1 MNSPSGSASLG
12 LAWSTNEKETSSLL
26 LDTARLGGIGAIS
39 LGFSVQAITD
49 FYTSTNPNGAS
60 LYIATP
66 TDMDKVP
73 MRGLKEAN
81 IKIDGSKALV
91 YNSYQDYVGEISCK
105 PNNVDVT
112 NVSGTTID
120 FGETSFIFYCSEINI
135 AMVPVVYVL
144 AVPNKGLVISMVHKH
159 VNVALVLLCVMLV
172 AMAISVLV
180 FVAMLVRATRREV
193 HLCAA
198 YMREMEKTAQ
208 AERKSMKQ
216 SLAFASA
223 NHDVRGYLACM
234 KGLIDL
240 SIADL
245 PSSSEIAFNLRKMDT
260 CAEDLLDFS
269 KIEAGKMQLED
280 KDFNLSQ
287 LLEDIADLYHPVAM
301 KKMVEVILDPCDGSI
316 FKYSHVRGDRAKLKQ
331 VLGNLLSNAVK
342 FTSQGHIC
350 IRCHVKKPSLE
361 NIIIAS
367 NRNNLLNRISR
378 YFYKNK
384 RTYNDLEEM
393 KRIQQDPSCLEF
405 EFEVEDSGV
414 GIPIDKRHSIFE
426 DFVQVK
432 ENSAGQVGTGLGLGI
447 VQSLVRL
454 MGGDIEIV
462 DKRNGEQGTCFK
474 FNIFL
479 LVQEEG
485 SPPLD
490 SSRQAITEHIDVANP
505 SIGLSTCIRSPR
517 SEKSLVIVLIKN
529 EVRRLMVHRY
539 MESLGINL
547 KVLSQVKQLYSILKR
562 IKSKL
567 IEPPQSNN
575 NSSSSGRLDSPRAMY
590 LSSSSD
596 CCRGGHKLLPLN
608 LMEGSDD
615 VLPVYKRPKIRGS
628 IKCILLI
635 LDCNVGDNFHKLQRS
650 VSEFR
655 KDLYMTCIKVV
666 WLDRLD
672 THKDHFKGLDDVC
685 LPSTDHIMLDPL
697 HGSRLLR
704 VIQLLPEFGGDYI
717 KSPNTLDGKRSH
729 TSNINTA
736 IQTINAQSETNEEF
750 VEQENPHILGSSSSD
765 KSMSRDNTTHVGET
779 QEITNADAIRVSEM
793 RKLPLEGKRIL
804 VVDDQV
810 LPRMLAEKCVAR
822 LGAETQTCE
831 NGKEALEV
839 MDVMDGFEATK
850 RIRKEERKYGV
861 HILIIALTAH
871 EVDGEEGKRIFEAGM
886 DFHLTKPLQPKNL
899 LSI

>member
-1 MNSPSGSASLG
+1 MNSPNGSASSG
-12 LAWSTNEKETSSLL
+12 LPWSTNGKETSSLL
-26 LDTARLGGIGAIS
+26 LDTARLGGVGAIS
-39 LGFSVQAITD
+39 LGFSIQAIID
-49 FYTSTNPNGAS
+49 FYTGTNSNGAS

-66 TDMDKVP
+66 TDRGKVP
-73 MRGLKEAN
+73 MSGLKEAN

-91 YNSYQDYVGEISCK
+91 Y
-105 PNNVDVT
+105 
-112 NVSGTTID
+112 
-120 FGETSFIFYCSEINI
+120 
-135 AMVPVVYVL
+135 VL
-144 AVPNKGLVISMVHKH
+144 AFPNTRLVISMVHKH

-172 AMAISVLV
+172 VMAISVLA
-180 FVAMLVRATRREV
+180 FVAMLVRAARREV

-198 YMREMEKTAQ
+198 YMREMEKTTQ

-223 NHDVRGYLACM
+223 NHDVRGYLACI

-245 PSSSEIAFNLRKMDT
+245 PSSSEVTSNMRKMDI
-260 CAEDLLDFS
+260 CAEDLLALVNSILDFS

-280 KDFNLSQ
+280 KEFNLSQ
-287 LLEDIADLYHPVAM
+287 LLEDIADLYHPIAM
-301 KKMVEVILDPCDGSI
+301 KKMVEVILDPYDGSI
-316 FKYSHVRGDRAKLKQ
+316 FKYSHVRGDRGKIKQ
-331 VLGNLLSNAVK
+331 ILGNLLSNAVK

-350 IRCHVKKPSLE
+350 IRCHAKKPSLE
-361 NIIIAS
+361 NSIIAS
-367 NRNNLLNRISR
+367 NRNNLLNRLSR
-378 YFYKNK
+378 FFHKNK
-384 RTYNDLEEM
+384 SAYNDLEEM

-405 EFEVEDSGV
+405 EFEVEDTGV
-414 GIPIDKRHSIFE
+414 GIPKDKRQSIFE

-432 ENSAGQVGTGLGLGI
+432 ENVVGQVGTGIGLGI

-462 DKRNGEQGTCFK
+462 DKSNGEQGTCFK

-485 SPPLD
+485 APPLD
-490 SSRQAITEHIDVANP
+490 SPRKDIIECMDVNNP
-505 SIGLSTCIRSPR
+505 STGLTSCVRSPK
-517 SEKSLVIVLIKN
+517 SEKSLVVVLIKN
-529 EVRRLMVHRY
+529 EARRSMVHKY

-547 KVLSQVKQLYSILKR
+547 KVLGQVKQLYSVLKR
-562 IKSKL
+562 VKSKL

-575 NSSSSGRLDSPRAMY
+575 NSSSSGWLDSPRAIY

-596 CCRGGHKLLPLN
+596 CCRGGPNKLLPL

-615 VLPVYKRPKIRGS
+615 ILPVYKRPKIRGL

-635 LDCNVGDNFHKLQRS
+635 VDCNAGGDFHKLQRS

-655 KDLYMTCIKVV
+655 KDLYMTYIKVV
-666 WLDRLD
+666 WLDRPD
-672 THKDHFKGLDDVC
+672 KYKDHFKGLHDDS
-685 LPSTDHIMLDPL
+685 LPTTNHIMLDPL

-704 VIQLLPEFGGDYI
+704 IIRILPEFGGDFI
-717 KSPNTLDGKRSH
+717 NSPHTPDNRISH
-729 TSNINTA
+729 TSNISTS
-736 IQTINAQSETNEEF
+736 IQPNNAQSETDEEF
-750 VEQENPHILGSSSSD
+750 IGEEYPRFFRDSSSD
-765 KSMSRDNTTHVGET
+765 KSMSRNNTTRVGEI
-779 QEITNADAIRVSEM
+779 QEIMNADGISKSIAEM
-793 RKLPLEGKRIL
+793 RKLPLEGKRFL

-831 NGKEALEV
+831 NGKEALEMV
-839 MDVMDGFEATK
+839 RKALSNISSEGPSKFLFDCILMDCQMDVMDGFEATK
-850 RIRKEERKYGV
+850 TIRKEERKYGV

-871 EVDGEEGKRIFEAGM
+871 EVDGEEGKKIAEAGM

-899 LSI
+899 LNLTASVLN